1 MENKEIC
8 KIRKFLFT
16 NFIRRDKII
25 NETKG
30 EWFMQFNDII
40 IKDIVTVVRYNT
52 NMRSWRAKNRK
63 NHIIGVKLAGSALH
77 DLGYKKFVLFGNCIY
92 FFNQRDDY
100 DVSVDEPGESFSVHF
115 TTYEEIDSESFCIP
129 INNVSE
135 IVSLLNKAETAKR
148 AGDNLTLYSLV
159 YRLCSE
165 LWQISCRSYAG
176 KDGRVAVAKDYIDS
190 HFTEP
195 DCLSRVIADSGIT
208 ARRFGDL
215 FKRNVGTTPNRYLV
229 LRKVERAKELLSVEG
244 ISVSDVAEICGFS
257 DVYYFSKVFKSET
270 GVAPSKWK

>member
-1 MENKEIC
+1 
-8 KIRKFLFT
+8 
-16 NFIRRDKII
+16 
-25 NETKG
+25 
-30 EWFMQFNDII
+30 MQFNDLI

-77 DLGYKKFVLFGNCIY
+77 ELGYKKFVLSGNCVY

-100 DVSVDEPGESFSVHF
+100 DVSVYEPGESFSVHF

-129 INNVSE
+129 ITNASE
-135 IVSLLNKAETAKR
+135 IESILNKAETAKSV
-148 AGDNLTLYSLV
+148 GDSLTLYSLV
-159 YRLCSE
+159 YRLCAK
-165 LWQISCRSYAG
+165 LWQFSFISYSN
-176 KDGRVAVAKDYIDS
+176 KDGRITAAKEYIDA

-195 DCLSRVIADSGIT
+195 DCLSRVVTNSGIT

-215 FKRNVGTTPNRYLV
+215 FKRNVRTTPNRYLV
-229 LRKVERAKELLSVEG
+229 LRRVERAKELLSVEG

-270 GVAPSKWK
+270 GVSPSKWK